1 MPAHHTARQ
10 FWVKSPG
17 QSEIRHVRLNPRND
31 GDVLVR
37 TVFSG
42 ISRGTESLVFRG
54 EVPPSMYESMRAPFQ
69 DGEFPGPVKYGYSS
83 VGVVEEGPS
92 SLIGKA
98 VFCLYPH
105 QDFYHVQAEAVQCV
119 PEGVPA
125 RRAVLAANMETA
137 VNILWD
143 ARPCVGDRV
152 VVIGAGV
159 VGLLV
164 ATLCQDIPGCEV
176 IVVDPLE
183 TRKTIAA
190 ELGLAW
196 QCAVPTLPSADLVVH
211 SSGTVE
217 GLRASLTVAGEEATI
232 VDASW
237 YGTQDVPLPL
247 GERFHSARLT
257 IKSSQVGHLPPERL
271 NRWTRSSRLML
282 ALELLHD
289 KRLDVLINQQSAFE
303 ELPSVMPKLSLGPS
317 ETLCHLVHYDVP

>member
-17 QSEIRHVRLNPRND
+17 QSEIRRVRLGPKND

-37 TVFSG
+37 TLFSG
-42 ISRGTESLVFRG
+42 VSRGTESLVFRG

-69 DGEFPGPVKYGYSS
+69 DGKFPGPVKYGYSS

-92 SLIGKA
+92 SLTGKP
-98 VFCLYPH
+98 VFCLHPH
-105 QDFYHVQAEAVQCV
+105 QDLYHVPVEAVQPV

-125 RRAVLAANMETA
+125 KRAVLAANMETA

-159 VGLLV
+159 VGFLV
-164 ATLCQDIPGCEV
+164 AILCQGIPGCEV
-176 IVVDPLE
+176 LVIDPME
-183 TRKTIAA
+183 ARKSIAA
-190 ELGLAW
+190 ELGLVC
-196 QCAVPTLPSADLVVH
+196 QSSVPALSSADVIVH
-211 SSGTVE
+211 SSGTAE
-217 GLRASLTVAGEEATI
+217 GLRTALTLAGEEATI

-237 YGTQDVPLPL
+237 YGTKEVPLPL

-257 IKSSQVGHLPPERL
+257 IKSSQVGRLPVDRL
-271 NRWTRSSRLML
+271 NRWTRSSRLTL

-289 KRLDVLINQQSAFE
+289 KRLDVLINRQASFE
-303 ELPSVMPKLSLGPS
+303 KLPSVLSELSNGPG
-317 ETLCHLVHYDVP
+317 ETLCHLVYYGAP

>member
-10 FWVKSPG
+10 FWLKSPG
-17 QSEIRHVRLNPRND
+17 QSEIRHVRLNPIND

-105 QDFYHVQAEAVQCV
+105 QDLYHVQAEAVHCV
-119 PEGVPA
+119 PEGVPS

-190 ELGLAW
+190 KLGLTW
-196 QCAVPTLPSADLVVH
+196 QCAVPALPSADLVVH

-217 GLRASLTVAGEEATI
+217 GLRASLTVAGAEATI

-257 IKSSQVGHLPPERL
+257 IKSSQVGRLPPERL

-303 ELPSVMPKLSLGPS
+303 ELPSVMTKLSLGPS